1 VFGPIRAIAIDDEPS
16 HLLSI
21 TTGLSASGIPCMGYW
36 YDRET
41 HELKPKPDASALR
54 HVRLVFM
61 DLNLEEL
68 GGVPETAALTS
79 TVMHVLE
86 QIIPKDAGPY
96 LLVFWTQVGS
106 KVDEVRTILY
116 QRLKGI
122 PFPLG
127 VLQLAKGP
135 FLVRPP
141 QGQDFNAGLLE
152 FYSELHNNIAGLKK
166 AVEDVVGQDSQLSAM
181 ASWEAR
187 ASEAA
192 AKAVN
197 EIHGCAKGD
206 EADPSKVTES
216 IRRVLAKI
224 AVASAGKKSA
234 AESPSRALDGG
245 MVDILTDQLGASVD
259 DAGYL
264 DVIGK
269 AIGAAVGAEIAFTD
283 EVRMFAALNTFFHI
297 DTQVG
302 STKAGERG
310 VVISATPFNKG
321 DLGFKPVEFLTSEF
335 LQPNEAFPEAD
346 RQRLWDLL
354 IEFRRGAEFVLV
366 ELGADCD
373 HAQDSSRTRRY
384 LLGLEVPVKFFELA
398 QFPGNKKLRSESL
411 QVLGPWIINGGISYL
426 LVSCGRFWTWQKN
439 EPHANGKVRYR
450 LRASVINKLLHQY
463 STWSSRPGIV
473 EFR

>member
-1 VFGPIRAIAIDDEPS
+1 MFGPIRAIAIDDEPG

-122 PFPLG
+122 PFPLA
-127 VLQLAKGP
+127 VLELAKGP
-135 FLVRPP
+135 FLIRPP

-152 FYSELHNNIAGLKK
+152 FYSQLHNNIAGLKK
-166 AVEDVVGQDSQLSAM
+166 AVEDVVSQDTQLSAM
-181 ASWEAR
+181 SSWEAR

-192 AKAVN
+192 ARAIN

-206 EADPSKVTES
+206 ERDPSKVTES
-216 IRRVLAKI
+216 IRKVLAKI
-224 AVASAGKKSA
+224 AVAASGKKSA
-234 AESPSRALDGG
+234 AESPARALDGG
-245 MVDILTDQLGASVD
+245 MVDILTDQLGASVE

-264 DVIGK
+264 EVIGR
-269 AIGAAVGAEIAFTD
+269 AIGTAVGGEIVFND
-283 EVRMFAALNTFFHI
+283 GVQMFAALNTFFHI

-302 STKAGERG
+302 SAGPGERG
-310 VVISATPFNKG
+310 VVIPTKVFKG
-321 DLGFKPVEFLTSEF
+321 ELGFTPASFLTSEF
-335 LQPNEAFPEAD
+335 VQPWEVFPEGD
-346 RQRLWDLL
+346 HEKMRNLL
-354 IEFRRGAEFVLV
+354 AELKQSAEFVLV

-373 HAQDSSRTRRY
+373 HAQDSARTRRY
-384 LLGLEVPVKFFELA
+384 LLGLEVPAKFLELVE
-398 QFPGNKKLRSESL
+398 FPANRKLRSESSVL
-411 QVLGPWIINGGISYL
+411 LGPWIINGEIKYL
-426 LVSCGRFWTWQKN
+426 VVSCGRFWTWQKKDL
-439 EPHANGKVRYR
+439 PPSAKVKYR

-463 STWSSRPGIV
+463 SAWSTRPGII